1 MVLNH
6 CYGEDTMR
14 HPILTAALAGTVALT
29 MVGCSTNKDDQSAS
43 GDKSDKPVIV
53 ASTNVWGSVAQ
64 AVGGDQAE
72 VKSVITKPTQDPHD
86 YEATAQDKLAFSKAS
101 IAIVN
106 GGGYDDWATTLAKSS
121 DSKPTLIDAVTASGL
136 KTTDDA
142 DHDED
147 TDHEEHGDHDADHEG
162 HHHHHGEFNEHV
174 FYSIDTALKVSKVIE
189 TQLSKA
195 DPDHANDYEA
205 NADEFA
211 GQLKDLDKKADSF
224 TDSHKDVHALATE
237 PVAGYLLQDMGIE
250 DSTPEEFV
258 TQSETDAGPSTKT
271 VADTKALLSGKK
283 VQLLVVNGQTTD
295 AITDQL
301 RSTAKTAGIPEV
313 GVTETLPEGVDTYA
327 DFIGSTIDKIST
339 TVK

>member
-1 MVLNH
+1 MILNH

-29 MVGCSTNKDDQSAS
+29 MVGCSTNKGDQSAS

-136 KTTDDA
+136 K
-142 DHDED
+142 
-147 TDHEEHGDHDADHEG
+147 
-162 HHHHHGEFNEHV
+162 
-174 FYSIDTALKVSKVIE
+174 K
-189 TQLSKA
+189 
-195 DPDHANDYEA
+195 P
-205 NADEFA
+205 
-211 GQLKDLDKKADSF
+211 
-224 TDSHKDVHALATE
+224 
-237 PVAGYLLQDMGIE
+237 M
-250 DSTPEEFV
+250 TP
-258 TQSETDAGPSTKT
+258 TMTRTPST
-271 VADTKALLSGKK
+271 
-283 VQLLVVNGQTTD
+283 
-295 AITDQL
+295 
-301 RSTAKTAGIPEV
+301 RSTAATTRITRATITTTAS
-313 GVTETLPEGVDTYA
+313 
-327 DFIGSTIDKIST
+327 STNTSST
-339 TVK
+339 ASTPHSRCPR

>member
-1 MVLNH
+1 
-6 CYGEDTMR
+6 MR

-43 GDKSDKPVIV
+43 GDKSDKPVI
-53 ASTNVWGSVAQ
+53 
-64 AVGGDQAE
+64 
-72 VKSVITKPTQDPHD
+72 KPTQDPHD

-142 DHDED
+142 DH
-147 TDHEEHGDHDADHEG
+147 EEHSDHDADHEG

-195 DPDHANDYEA
+195 DPD
-205 NADEFA
+205 
-211 GQLKDLDKKADSF
+211 
-224 TDSHKDVHALATE
+224 
-237 PVAGYLLQDMGIE
+237 
-250 DSTPEEFV
+250 
-258 TQSETDAGPSTKT
+258 
-271 VADTKALLSGKK
+271 LS
-283 VQLLVVNGQTTD
+283 L
-295 AITDQL
+295 IH
-301 RSTAKTAGIPEV
+301 I
-313 GVTETLPEGVDTYA
+313 
-327 DFIGSTIDKIST
+327 
-339 TVK
+339 

>member
-1 MVLNH
+1 M
-6 CYGEDTMR
+6 
-14 HPILTAALAGTVALT
+14 
-29 MVGCSTNKDDQSAS
+29 
-43 GDKSDKPVIV
+43 
-53 ASTNVWGSVAQ
+53 
-64 AVGGDQAE
+64 
-72 VKSVITKPTQDPHD
+72 
-86 YEATAQDKLAFSKAS
+86 
-101 IAIVN
+101 
-106 GGGYDDWATTLAKSS
+106 
-121 DSKPTLIDAVTASGL
+121 
-136 KTTDDA
+136 
-142 DHDED
+142 
-147 TDHEEHGDHDADHEG
+147 
-162 HHHHHGEFNEHV
+162 
-174 FYSIDTALKVSKVIE
+174 SKVIE

-195 DPDHANDYEA
+195 DPDHANDYKA

-224 TDSHKDVHALATE
+224 ADSHKGIHALATE
-237 PVAGYLLQDMGIE
+237 PVAGYLLQEMGIE